1 MRILLTNDDG
11 IEAEGIEALV
21 RVLSP
26 NHTVVVAAPAY
37 EQSGMSHA
45 ITVKQCIRLEHYLP
59 LEEQYGVTAYRI
71 EGTPVD
77 CVKLYLEALSSDIY
91 PEYVISGINHGANL
105 GTDVLYSGTANAA
118 MEAYL
123 HGITAT
129 AISLDIT
136 AEISYAAVARLMAE
150 NLVPLFYEKGQ
161 VNFYNVNF
169 PKRFGQNG
177 PEFVFT
183 QLGRRDYVNAF
194 QRVEDDEGRECYFLG
209 GEILDEG
216 NDAATDIVAVK
227 QGYISI
233 TPLKTDLTDYVYL
246 EKLLR

>member
-26 NHTVVVAAPAY
+26 CHTVVVAAPAK

-45 ITVKQCIRLEHYLP
+45 ITVKHCIRLDRYRP
-59 LEEQYGVTAYRI
+59 LEEKYGVAAYRI
-71 EGTPVD
+71 EGTPAD
-77 CVKLYLEALSSDIY
+77 CVKLYLEAISSDIY

-129 AISLDIT
+129 AISLDIN
-136 AEISYAAVARLMAE
+136 AEISYEAVAQIMAE
-150 NLVPLFYEKGQ
+150 NLVPLFYEQEQ

-169 PKRFGQNG
+169 PKRFGSNG

-194 QRVEDDEGRECYFLG
+194 QRFEDDEGRECYFLG
-209 GEILDEG
+209 GEIFDEG
-216 NDAATDIVAVK
+216 NDEATDIVAVER
-227 QGYISI
+227 GYISI

>member
-11 IEAEGIEALV
+11 VEAAGIEALV

-26 NHTVVVAAPAY
+26 HHTVVVAAPAF

-45 ITVKQCIRLEHYLP
+45 ITVKKCIRLDRYRP
-59 LEEQYGVTAYRI
+59 LEERYGVAAYRI
-71 EGTPVD
+71 EGTPAD
-77 CVKLYLEALSSDIY
+77 CVKLYLEAISSDIY

-129 AISLDIT
+129 AVSLDMKS
-136 AEISYAAVARLMAE
+136 EISYDTAARLMEE
-150 NLVPLFYEKGQ
+150 NLFSLFYEEGK

-169 PKRFGQNG
+169 PKKFGENG
-177 PEFVFT
+177 PQFVFT
-183 QLGRRDYVNAF
+183 QLGRRDYINAF
-194 QRVEDDEGRECYFLG
+194 QRMEDVDGKECYFLG

-216 NDAATDIVAVK
+216 NSDATDIAAAEC
-227 QGYISI
+227 GYISV
-233 TPLKTDLTDYVYL
+233 TPLQTDLTDYLYL